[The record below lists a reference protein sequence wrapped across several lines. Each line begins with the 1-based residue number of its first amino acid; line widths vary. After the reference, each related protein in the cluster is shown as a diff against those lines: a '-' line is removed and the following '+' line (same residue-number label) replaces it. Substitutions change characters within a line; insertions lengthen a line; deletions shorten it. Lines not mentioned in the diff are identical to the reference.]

1 MTRLFLD
8 TEWQNDATRELV
20 SLALVGEKVEFY
32 AERDPLPTAPSSF
45 VAKVVYPLLDRGE
58 AAVPDEDFSRGLR
71 AFLEQFPSPPQVV
84 ADAMIDFRL
93 FRLAL
98 SGFGKHILAGVP
110 NWSPLHVQDAEVMQG
125 IELYF
130 RENVE
135 ANARRHHAL
144 VDARALQWACE
155 LQFSVWGEK

>member
-20 SLALVGEKVEFY
+20 SLALVGERVEFY

-45 VAKVVYPLLDRGE
+45 VAGVVYPLLDRGE
-58 AAVPDEDFSRGLR
+58 FAAPDEEFGRRLQVFIGQFS
-71 AFLEQFPSPPQVV
+71 SPPQIV
-84 ADAMIDFRL
+84 ADALIDFRL
-93 FRLAL
+93 MRLAL
-98 SGFGKHILAGVP
+98 SGFGKRIPGEAP
-110 NWSPLHVQDAEVMQG
+110 DWSPLHVQGGHVMQG

-135 ANARRHHAL
+135 ANTRRHHAL
-144 VDARALQWACE
+144 IDARALQWAYE
-155 LQFSVWGEK
+155 SQFSVWGK

>member
-20 SLALVGEKVEFY
+20 SLALVGERVEFY

-45 VAKVVYPLLDRGE
+45 VVGVVYPLLDRGE
-58 AAVPDEDFSRGLR
+58 FAAPDEEFGRRLQAFIGQFS
-71 AFLEQFPSPPQVV
+71 SPPQIV

-93 FRLAL
+93 LRLAL
-98 SGFGKHILAGVP
+98 SGFWKGIPGEEP
-110 NWSPLHVQDAEVMQG
+110 NWSPSHVQGAHVMQG
-125 IELYF
+125 VELYF
-130 RENVE
+130 RENAE

-144 VDARALQWACE
+144 VDARALQWAYE
-155 LQFSVWGEK
+155 SQFSACGEK

>member
-20 SLALVGEKVEFY
+20 SLALVGERVEFY

-45 VAKVVYPLLDRGE
+45 VARVVYPLLNRGE
-58 AAVPDEDFSRGLR
+58 FAAHDEEFARRLR
-71 AFLEQFPSPPQVV
+71 AFLGNFRSPPQIV
-84 ADAMIDFRL
+84 ADATIDFTLLRH
-93 FRLAL
+93 AL
-98 SGFGKHILAGVP
+98 NGFGKDIAGSVP
-110 NWSPLHVQDAEVMQG
+110 KWRPAHVQGGHVMQG

-130 RENVE
+130 RKNSE

-144 VDARALQWACE
+144 VDAKALKWAYE
-155 LQFSVWGEK
+155 AALGNL